1 MSEASVARARTAL
14 GRGYVRG
21 TVATRA
27 ALAAARAVSMLG
39 VQGRALGLPES
50 AAVSGRR
57 VLVTL
62 TAVEIHHTQKS
73 LHSFAVGWFR
83 EIQNDLNVV
92 PKGGDDGCGDAVAL
106 EIQLGD
112 GEHALLQ
119 VEGQAVGSGDG
130 EQCVEVGPV
139 LLSGFAEDTVII

>member
-1 MSEASVARARTAL
+1 
-14 GRGYVRG
+14 
-21 TVATRA
+21 
-27 ALAAARAVSMLG
+27 MLG

-50 AAVSGRR
+50 AAVSGGR
-57 VLVTL
+57 VPVTP

-83 EIQNDLNVV
+83 EIQNDLDVV
-92 PKGGDDGCGDAVAL
+92 PEGGDSGGGDTVAQ
-106 EIQLGD
+106 EVQLGG

-119 VEGQAVGSGDG
+119 VEGQAVGSEDG
-130 EQCVEVGPV
+130 EQRAEVGPV